1 MTDASNW
8 HRFSIGYSV
17 TNRVPGFLRA
27 LAVGLQLVRTIL
39 STFTA
44 APGKLRRKEK
54 VERIEHAKAIAKLPQ
69 EVTVRIL
76 GFSFALKNH
85 QLNYSCKIV
94 LETIRVFLRSASVSS
109 SPDCKRV
116 ALVCSTVAAP

>member
-8 HRFSIGYSV
+8 HRFSIGYSA

-27 LAVGLQLVRTIL
+27 LAVGLQLVRTTL

-54 VERIEHAKAIAKLPQ
+54 VERIERYA
-69 EVTVRIL
+69 TVLFVI
-76 GFSFALKNH
+76 
-85 QLNYSCKIV
+85 SCW
-94 LETIRVFLRSASVSS
+94 L
-109 SPDCKRV
+109 
-116 ALVCSTVAAP
+116 LVI